1 MFTNISWGNYTTAVV
16 LVLLSW
22 YLFIG
27 LRFYFVELK
36 DILTGKQKF
45 LFRSIGNK
53 GNPEIPSNLDCQE
66 SPDIISS
73 QSYVEESDQTFQEIE
88 ILLKKMRNVVAD
100 AAQGK
105 LLKQEFMDEVGLVLK
120 EYPSIKKSSFRSSIS
135 EVIVSECDKLESIHL
150 TQQEAEAL
158 WDEKI

>member
-1 MFTNISWGNYTTAVV
+1 MFTNISWGNYTTVVV

-53 GNPEIPSNLDCQE
+53 GNPEIPSNLDYQE

-105 LLKQEFMDEVGLVLK
+105 LLKQEFMDEVGQVLK
-120 EYPSIKKSSFRSSIS
+120 EYPSIKNSSFRSSIS

-150 TQQEAEAL
+150 TEEEAEAL
-158 WDEKI
+158 WDEKN